1 MIRFCLVFSLLALPA
16 FCQSMGTAGTVRG
29 KVTDPS
35 GAAIPGAT
43 VQLSNDLTL
52 YRREVVTP
60 ASGEFQFANIP
71 PNVYHLEINAPSF
84 EHHHRDLTI
93 RSAVPVNLEISLA
106 LAAERSSVTVTS
118 EAPLM
123 ETTPSAHADADRELF
138 SKLPTSS
145 IATGLSDIITLS
157 TPAVVADSDGF
168 FHSLG
173 DHAQMAL
180 SIDNQPITDQQGS
193 LFSTQIPPNAIQSI
207 EAVYGGTPA
216 EYGDKTSLVVTAVT
230 RSGLGQK
237 THGSFSSGYGS
248 FGTFEEAGDAGF
260 GGAKWGQFFAVNGSR
275 SGRFLDPPEH
285 DAFHDVGNNMNVFS
299 RSDYQ
304 PDTSNMLH
312 LDVLA
317 ARNWFQ
323 VPNQYDQEASG
334 QDQRQMVRSFS
345 IGPGW
350 VHVFSPSV
358 TLAVNPFVRRDLID
372 YYPSGNPFADQPATL
387 SQTRSLTNLGVKADL
402 NYLHG
407 RHNAK
412 FGAQITDTI
421 LTEKFTLGLTDPTF
435 NPVCLDADGD
445 AVLNPGLTNPAQCQS
460 AGYQANPNLSP
471 GLVPYDLTRGGS
483 LFKYYGH
490 ANIRQQAFYAQDSIN
505 FGKLTLNLGFRWDRY
520 DGISKGTQPQPRA
533 GLSYVIAPTK
543 TVLRID
549 YSHSY
554 ETPLNENLVLSSATG
569 AGGLAANVFGAQASV
584 PLQPGIRNMYNAGLE
599 QNFGSH
605 FVFEGDYFW
614 KFTRNAFD
622 LDTLFT
628 TAIFFPIEWAH
639 SKMDGFSSRLS
650 LRQYKGLTAYTQLG
664 HTRARVFGPE
674 NGGLIFPDTELP
686 KDYVVRIDHDQAFQS
701 TSNVQYQPRKN
712 GPWVAFTWRF
722 DSGIVASAIPD
733 LASAL
738 ALTAD
743 QQAQIGFY
751 CGSQVA
757 TIYAPITTCNVP
769 YPNWG
774 AKLVKIPAPGTENDD
789 LNPARVRPR
798 NLFNMAVGTDNLFHT
813 ERVRWTLRLE
823 AFNITNKLAV
833 YNFLSTC
840 SGTHFVAPRSYRA
853 TLGIAF

>member
-1 MIRFCLVFSLLALPA
+1 MKKLMLFLVCLSGSIYG
-16 FCQSMGTAGTVRG
+16 QSMGTAGTIRG
-29 KVTDPS
+29 KATDPS
-35 GAAIPGAT
+35 GAVVADAVVT
-43 VQLSNDLTL
+43 LSNDLTL
-52 YRREVVTP
+52 YRREVKT
-60 ASGEFQFANIP
+60 SGSGDFEFANIP
-71 PNVYHLEINAPSF
+71 PNVYHLDINAPGF
-84 EHHHRDLTI
+84 EHQHRDLTI
-93 RSAVPVNLEISLA
+93 RSAVPVNVEVKLA
-106 LAAERSSVTVTS
+106 IGSQRQTVTVTT
-118 EAPLM
+118 EAVLL
-123 ETTPSAHADADRELF
+123 EVSPSAHADADRELF
-138 SKLPTSS
+138 SKLPTGS
-145 IATGLSDIITLS
+145 IASGLSDIITLS

-193 LFSTQIPPNAIQSI
+193 LFSTQIPPNAIESI

-237 THGSFSSGYGS
+237 PQGSFSSGYGS
-248 FGTFEEAGDAGF
+248 FGTLEERGDVGF

-275 SGRFLDPPEH
+275 SGRFLDTPEYLP
-285 DAFHDVGNNMNVFS
+285 FHDIGNNMNVFS
-299 RSDYQ
+299 RTDYQ
-304 PDTSNMLH
+304 PSTSNMLH

-323 VPNQYDQEASG
+323 VPNQYDQVASG
-334 QDQRQMVRSFS
+334 QDQKQMVRSFS

-350 VHVFSPSV
+350 IHVFDPAT
-358 TLAVNPFVRRDLID
+358 TLASNVFVRRDLVN
-372 YYPSGNPFADQPATL
+372 YYPSDNPFADQPATL
-387 SQTRSLTNLGVKADL
+387 SQTRSLTNIGVKTDL

-412 FGAQITDTI
+412 FGVQITDTI

-435 NPVCLDADGD
+435 NPVCLDANGD
-445 AVLNPGLTNPAQCQS
+445 PVLTPSLVNPIQCAK
-460 AGYQANPNLSP
+460 AGFQANPDLSP

-483 LFKYYGH
+483 LFRYYGH
-490 ANIRQQAFYAQDSIN
+490 ADIRQQAFYGQDSIN

-533 GLSYVIAPTK
+533 GLSYLIAPTK
-543 TVLRID
+543 TVLRIA
-549 YSHSY
+549 YSHTY

-622 LDTLFT
+622 LDNLFT
-628 TAIFFPIEWAH
+628 TAIFFPIEWGH
-639 SKMDGFSSRLS
+639 SKMDGFSGRLS
-650 LRQYKGLTAYTQLG
+650 LRQYKGLTAYTQFG

-674 NGGLIFPDTELP
+674 NGGLIFYNTSLP
-686 KDYVVRIDHDQAFQS
+686 NDYVVRIDHDQAFQS
-701 TSNVQYQPRKN
+701 TSHVQYQPRKN
-712 GPWVAFTWRF
+712 GPWVALTWRF
-722 DSGIVASAIPD
+722 DSGIVSSAVPD
-733 LASAL
+733 LAAAL
-738 ALTAD
+738 GLTGD

-757 TIYAPITTCNVP
+757 TAFSPITTCNLP
-769 YPNWG
+769 YPQWG

-789 LNPARVRPR
+789 LNPARVRSR
-798 NLFNMAVGTDNLFHT
+798 NLFNVAVGSDNLFHT

-823 AFNITNKLAV
+823 AFNITNKVAV

-840 SGTHFVAPRSYRA
+840 SGTHFVEPRSYRA
-853 TLGIAF
+853 TVGIAF

>member
-1 MIRFCLVFSLLALPA
+1 MRYLVLFLICLAGPMYGQSL
-16 FCQSMGTAGTVRG
+16 GTAGTVRG

-35 GAAIPGAT
+35 GAVVAGARVT
-43 VQLSNDLTL
+43 LSNDLTL
-52 YRREVVTP
+52 YRREAATSS
-60 ASGEFQFANIP
+60 SGEVQFTNVP
-71 PNVYHLEINAPSF
+71 PNVYHLEVNAAGF
-84 EHHHRDLTI
+84 HHYDRELTV
-93 RSAVPVNLEISLA
+93 RSSVPMNLEIA
-106 LAAERSSVTVTS
+106 LAIEEQRTSVAVTT
-118 EAPLM
+118 EAPLI
-123 ETTPSAHADADRELF
+123 EISPSAHADVDSALF
-138 SKLPTSS
+138 SKLPTAS

-230 RSGLGQK
+230 RSGLGQT

-248 FGTFEEAGDAGF
+248 FGTFEEQGDVGF

-275 SGRFLDPPEH
+275 SGRFLDTPEYLP
-285 DAFHDVGNNMNVFS
+285 FHDIGNNMNVFS

-304 PDTSNMLH
+304 PSTSNMLH

-323 VPNQYDQEASG
+323 VPNQYDQVASG
-334 QDQRQMVRSFS
+334 QDQKQMVRSFS

-350 VHVFSPSV
+350 VHVFSPST
-358 TLAVNPFVRRDLID
+358 TLASNVFVRRDLVN
-372 YYPSGNPFADQPATL
+372 YYPSADAFADQPATL
-387 SQTRSLTNLGVKADL
+387 SQTRSLTNLGIKTDL

-412 FGAQITDTI
+412 FGVQITDTI
-421 LTEKFTLGLTDPTF
+421 LSERFTFGLTDPTF
-435 NPVCLDADGD
+435 NPVCLDADGN
-445 AVLNPGLTNPAQCQS
+445 AVLDPALTNPDNCQS

-471 GLVPYDLTRGGS
+471 GLVPLDLTRGGS
-483 LFKYYGH
+483 LFRYYGH
-490 ANIRQQAFYAQDSIN
+490 ANIRQQALYAQDTIN

-533 GLSYVIAPTK
+533 ALSYLIAPTQ
-543 TVLRID
+543 TVLRIA
-549 YSHSY
+549 YSHTY
-554 ETPLNENLVLSSATG
+554 ETPLNENLVLSGATG

-584 PLQPGIRNMYNAGLE
+584 PLQPGIRNMYNVGLE

-614 KFTRNAFD
+614 KYTHNAFD
-622 LDTLFT
+622 LDNLFS
-628 TAIFFPIEWAH
+628 TAIFFPIEWDR

-650 LRQYKGLTAYTQLG
+650 LRQYKGLTAYTQFG

-674 NGGLIFPDTELP
+674 NGGLIFDNTDIPNA
-686 KDYVVRIDHDQAFQS
+686 YVVRIDHDQNFQS
-701 TSNVQYQPRKN
+701 TTHVQYQPRKN
-712 GPWVAFTWRF
+712 GAWVAFTWRF
-722 DSGIVASAIPD
+722 DSGIVAGAIPD

-738 ALTAD
+738 ALTPD

-757 TIYAPITTCNVP
+757 TPYAPITTCNVP
-769 YPNWG
+769 WPNWG

-789 LNPARVRPR
+789 TNPPRVRQR

-823 AFNITNKLAV
+823 AFNVTNKLAV

-840 SGTHFVAPRSYRA
+840 SGTHFVEPRSYRA

>member
-1 MIRFCLVFSLLALPA
+1 MRSLPFLLFCLSSSIYA
-16 FCQSMGTAGTVRG
+16 QSMGSAGTIRG
-29 KVTDPS
+29 KVADPS
-35 GAAIPGAT
+35 GAVVAGAT
-43 VQLSNDLTL
+43 VRLFNDLTL
-52 YRREVVTP
+52 YRREAVAS
-60 ASGEFQFANIP
+60 ASGEYQFTNIP
-71 PNVYHLEINAPSF
+71 PNVYHLEADAAGFQHYHS
-84 EHHHRDLTI
+84 DLSV
-93 RSAVPVNLEISLA
+93 RSAVPVNVDIALA
-106 LAAERSSVTVTS
+106 LATQRSSVTVGA

-123 ETTPSAHADADRELF
+123 ETTPSAHADADREVF
-138 SKLPTSS
+138 SKLPETT
-145 IATGLSDIITLS
+145 IASGLSDIITLS

-193 LFSTQIPPNAIQSI
+193 LFSTQIPTNAIQSI

-237 THGSFSSGYGS
+237 THGGFSSGYGS
-248 FGTFEEAGDAGF
+248 FGTFEERGDVGF

-275 SGRFLDPPEH
+275 SGRFLDTPEYLP
-285 DAFHDVGNNMNVFS
+285 FHDIGNNMNVFS

-304 PDTSNMLH
+304 PDASNMFH
-312 LDVLA
+312 LDVLG

-323 VPNQYDQEASG
+323 VPNQYDQVASG
-334 QDQRQMVRSFS
+334 QDQKQMVRSFS

-350 VHVFSPSV
+350 VHVFSPAV
-358 TLAVNPFVRRDLID
+358 TLAVNPFVRRDLIN
-372 YYPSGNPFADQPATL
+372 YYPSRDAFADQPATL

-412 FGAQITDTI
+412 FGVQITDTI

-445 AVLNPGLTNPAQCQS
+445 PVLNPGLINPANCQKV
-460 AGYQANPNLSP
+460 GFQANPDLSP

-483 LFKYYGH
+483 LFQYYGH
-490 ANIRQQAFYAQDSIN
+490 ANIRQQALYAQDSIN

-520 DGISKGTQPQPRA
+520 DGISKGAQPQPRA
-533 GLSYVIAPTK
+533 GLSYLIAPTN
-543 TVLRID
+543 TVLRIA
-549 YSHSY
+549 YSHTY
-554 ETPLNENLVLSSATG
+554 ETPLNENLVLSGATG

-599 QNFGSH
+599 QSFGSH
-605 FVFEGDYFW
+605 LVFEGDYFW

-622 LDTLFT
+622 LDNLFT
-628 TAIFFPIEWAH
+628 TAIFFPIEWDR

-674 NGGLIFPDTELP
+674 DGGLIFDNTDIPNA
-686 KDYVVRIDHDQAFQS
+686 YVVRIDHDQNLQS
-701 TSNVQYQPRKN
+701 TTHVQYQPRKN

-722 DSGIVASAIPD
+722 DSGIVAGAIPD
-733 LASAL
+733 LAGAL
-738 ALTAD
+738 ALTPD

-757 TIYAPITTCNVP
+757 TINNPITTCNVP
-769 YPNWG
+769 WPNWG

-789 LNPARVRPR
+789 TNPPRVRPR
-798 NLFNMAVGTDNLFHT
+798 NLFDMAVGTDNLFHT

-823 AFNITNKLAV
+823 GFNITNKEAV

-840 SGTHFVAPRSYRA
+840 SGTHFVTPRAYRA
-853 TLGIAF
+853 ELGIAF